1 MLLFPNRRQAGDS
14 RLMLQE
20 GSKKLDKWTSFSC
33 RDYCRRRVLMKEI
46 SAFALLR
53 GKFLTYVFIY
63 VKEVI

>member
-46 SAFALLR
+46 SAFAHYIAE
-53 GKFLTYVFIY
+53 GKFLNMYLC
-63 VKEVI
+63 